1 MSDFYREELAA
12 LREDA
17 AIYAK
22 KYPALAPM
30 LAGPGSDPD
39 VERVLEGTAFLC
51 ARIRDHLSR
60 NAPRLLQNLLR
71 WTFPQALLPLP
82 SMTMMRFR
90 QQDGFANVLRVP
102 RGTRIASRPVNGVS
116 CVYSTDHDIVV
127 PAAQIV
133 AVRTEPPTRTPWLKV
148 ILHLRG
154 NFSSKTGFAPLVLNL
169 PGNYGEA
176 AQRFFVL
183 LRQIDH
189 LEVKIGSAV
198 HRLPASAARPC
209 NFPLRDPRMPLGRR
223 LNRAY
228 MEVVRYFYMPKQLLF
243 LQVECLDRLPGASQ
257 AEEMEIGFCVKPPFE
272 RVPGFDR
279 DSFALGV
286 VCASNIFP
294 AFAEPITVDHTQIEY
309 PLHPQDEEAKKL
321 EILSVAGVTG
331 LFPGARSEN
340 YQSYEYLRSS
350 DSPYV
355 YSVRFLQGGDGNN
368 DDKPE
373 YRLMPL
379 YADRAGGIDALQKH
393 VLSVALTC
401 CNRDLPN
408 ALGVGDINLPTDDSP
423 AQAVFENITLP
434 SPMQPRPSKDMDH
447 WLYLSHRSANL
458 LPQAS
463 AELLR
468 AMLLLYVG
476 DNGAAPERVAANR
489 RCCEA
494 ILEFSGEEEERLI
507 HGRLYRGRR
516 LKLVIDPTSFGS
528 LGNMYLFA
536 SALERFFGGF
546 TAINNYARL
555 TLEVAGTGERLEWPP
570 RMGEKQLQ

>member
-1 MSDFYREELAA
+1 MSDYYREELAA
-12 LREDA
+12 LRVDA
-17 AIYAK
+17 AAYAK

-39 VERVLEGTAFLC
+39 VERVLEGAAFLC
-51 ARIRDHLSR
+51 ARIRDRLSR

-82 SMTMMRFR
+82 SMAMMRFR
-90 QQDGFANVLRVP
+90 QQDGFANILRVP
-102 RGTRIASRPVNGVS
+102 RGTHIASRPVNGVS
-116 CVYSTDHDIVV
+116 CIYSTDHDVAV

-133 AVRTEPPTRTPWLKV
+133 AVRSEPPMRTPWLKV
-148 ILHLRG
+148 TLHLRG
-154 NFSSKTGFAPLVLNL
+154 NSFTRTGFTPLVLHL

-183 LRQIDH
+183 LRQVEC
-189 LEVKIGSAV
+189 LEVKIGGAV
-198 HRLPASAARPC
+198 HLLPASAVRPC
-209 NFPLRDPRMPLGRR
+209 KFPLRDPRMPLGRR

-228 MEVVRYFYMPKQLLF
+228 MEIVRYFYLPKQLLF
-243 LQVECLDRLPGASQ
+243 VQIEGLDQLPGAPQ
-257 AEEMEIGFCVKPPFE
+257 AKEMEISFCIKPPFE

-279 DSFALGV
+279 DSFDLGV

-294 AFAEPITVDHTQIEY
+294 AFAEPITVDHTQTEY
-309 PLHPQDEEAKKL
+309 PLHPQDEEVKKL

-331 LFPGARSEN
+331 LFPGGRSEN
-340 YQSYEYLRSS
+340 YQSYEYLRSA

-355 YSVRFLQGGDGNN
+355 YSVRFLLEGESSNSGQ
-368 DDKPE
+368 PE

-401 CNRDLPN
+401 CNRDLPDS
-408 ALGVGDINLPTDDSP
+408 LGIGDICLPTDDSP

-434 SPMQPRPSKDMDH
+434 SPMQPRPANDLDY

-468 AMLLLYVG
+468 AMLLLYIG
-476 DNGAAPERVAANR
+476 DNSAAPERVSANR
-489 RCCEA
+489 RDCDA

-507 HGRLYRGRR
+507 RGRPYRGWR

-528 LGNMYLFA
+528 LGGMYLFA

-546 TAINNYARL
+546 TTINNYARL
-555 TLEVAGTGERLEWPP
+555 VLEVAGTGECLEWPP
-570 RMGEKQLQ
+570 RMGEKQFQ

>member
-1 MSDFYREELAA
+1 MSDFYQEELAA
-12 LREDA
+12 LRVDA
-17 AIYAK
+17 AAYAK

-51 ARIRDHLSR
+51 ARIRDRLSR

-82 SMTMMRFR
+82 SMAMMRFS
-90 QQDGFANVLRVP
+90 QQDGFSGSLRVP
-102 RGTRIASRPVNGVS
+102 GGTRIASRPVNGVS
-116 CVYSTDHDIVV
+116 CIYSIDHDIVV
-127 PAAQIV
+127 PSARIV
-133 AVRTEPPTRTPWLKV
+133 AVRTELPTRTPWLKV
-148 ILHLRG
+148 TLSLRG
-154 NFSSKTGFAPLVLNL
+154 GPLSKMGFAPLVLNL
-169 PGNYGEA
+169 PGNHGEA
-176 AQRFFVL
+176 AQRLFVL
-183 LRQIDH
+183 LRQVER
-189 LEVKIGSAV
+189 LEIKMGGVV
-198 HRLPASAARPC
+198 HILPASAARQR

-228 MEVVRYFYMPKQLLF
+228 MEIIRYFYMPEQLLF
-243 LQVECLDRLPGASQ
+243 LQLEGLDRLPGAQQS
-257 AEEMEIGFCVKPPFE
+257 EEMEISFCVRPPFE
-272 RVPGFDR
+272 RVPNFDR

-294 AFAEPITVDHTQIEY
+294 AFAEPMTIDHTRIEY

-331 LFPGARSEN
+331 LFPNGRSEN
-340 YQSYEYLRSS
+340 YQSYEYLRSVN
-350 DSPYV
+350 SPYV
-355 YSVRFLQGGDGNN
+355 YSVRFIPGVENGGRPDH
-368 DDKPE
+368 
-373 YRLMPL
+373 RLMPL
-379 YADRAGGIDALQKH
+379 YANRAGGMEALQKH

-408 ALGVGDINLPTDDSP
+408 ALGMGDICLPTDDSP
-423 AQAVFENITLP
+423 AQAVFENITVP
-434 SPMQPRPSKDMDH
+434 SPMQPRPSEDMDH

-468 AMLLLYVG
+468 AVLLLYVG
-476 DNGAAPERVAANR
+476 DNSAVPERSAANR
-489 RCCEA
+489 RCCDA
-494 ILEFSGEEEERLI
+494 ILEFSSEEEDRLI
-507 HGRLYRGRR
+507 QGRLYRGRR

-528 LGNMYLFA
+528 LGSMYLFA
-536 SALERFFGGF
+536 NALERFFGGF

-555 TLEVAGTGERLEWPP
+555 VLEVAGTGEHLEWPP

>member
-12 LREDA
+12 LRADA
-17 AIYAK
+17 VAYAK

-39 VERVLEGTAFLC
+39 VERVLEGAAFLC
-51 ARIRDHLSR
+51 ARVRDRLSR

-82 SMTMMRFR
+82 SMAMLRFR
-90 QQDGFANVLRVP
+90 QQDGFADALRIP
-102 RGTRIASRPVNGVS
+102 HGTRIASRPVNGVP

-127 PAAQIV
+127 PPVRIA
-133 AVRTEPPTRTPWLKV
+133 AVRAEPPTGIPWLKV
-148 ILHLRG
+148 CLHLRG
-154 NFSSKTGFAPLVLNL
+154 LFSKEGASPLVLYL
-169 PGNYGEA
+169 SGNAGEA

-183 LRQIDH
+183 LRQVDH
-189 LEVKIGSAV
+189 LEVRIGSAV
-198 HRLPASAARPC
+198 HLLPASAVRAHD
-209 NFPLRDPRMPLGRR
+209 FPLRDPRMPPGRR

-228 MEVVRYFYMPKQLLF
+228 MEVIRYFYMPEQLRF
-243 LQVECLDRLPGASQ
+243 LRLTGLERLPGFAQ
-257 AEEMEIGFCVKPPFE
+257 AEEVEIRFCVKPPFAQM
-272 RVPGFDR
+272 PDFDR
-279 DSFALGV
+279 DSFSLGV

-294 AFAEPITVDHTQIEY
+294 AFAEPMTVDHTQIEY
-309 PLHPQDEEAKKL
+309 PLHPQDEEAKEL

-331 LFPGARSEN
+331 LFPGGRTEE
-340 YQSYEYLRSS
+340 YQSYEYRRSA
-350 DSPYV
+350 DSAYV
-355 YSVRFLQGGDGNN
+355 YSVRFLLANER
-368 DDKPE
+368 DKPE

-379 YADRAGGIDALQKH
+379 YADRAGGVDALQKH

-408 ALGVGDINLPTDDSP
+408 ALGIGDICQPTDDSP
-423 AQAVFENITLP
+423 AQAVFANITVP
-434 SPMQPRPSKDMDH
+434 SPMQPRPVEDLDY

-468 AMLLLYVG
+468 AMLLLYIG
-476 DNGAAPERVAANR
+476 DNSTSPERVAANR
-489 RCCEA
+489 RCCDA
-494 ILEFSGEEEERLI
+494 ILEFSAREEERLI
-507 HGRLYRGRR
+507 HGRLYRGWR
-516 LKLVIDPTSFGS
+516 LRLVIDPTSFGV
-528 LGNMYLFA
+528 LGSMYLFA

-555 TLEVAGTGERLEWPP
+555 VLEVAGTGERMEWPP